1 MEIEALAVFPACI
14 GSLALAVIISG
25 WRDLRR
31 MCKSLLFT
39 FILMASITV
48 VFLGTVVIVEF
59 IGIAIVEEFFCLG
72 TVGFVIHGG
81 LKYGRMKL
89 GFTKRES
96 VLQGVIAVC
105 GCMTAGLFFIDWTV
119 RI

>member
-1 MEIEALAVFPACI
+1 MAVFPACI
-14 GSLALAVIISG
+14 GSLALAIIIISG
-25 WRDLRR
+25 WKNIRR
-31 MCKSLLFT
+31 MFKSVLFAVLL
-39 FILMASITV
+39 IACSIV

-81 LKYGRMKL
+81 LKFGRMTL
-89 GFTKRES
+89 GFTKREL